1 METNMKSCGTP
12 CRETGAGP
20 VPGPTSGSRV
30 SVILVTWNQQ
40 EDALACIA
48 SLEKTAH
55 TPLDILVVDNG
66 SRDDTVS
73 AVRRAF
79 PHVSIIEA
87 GQNLGFAAANNLGIR
102 AALDQNPAFVFLL
115 NTDTVVDPEI
125 FVHLLRAAESDPGLG
140 VLGPK
145 MYFFDEPARIWF
157 AGGRTDPD
165 TGFSRHFRY
174 GEIEI
179 PGHEG
184 GEIVDCS
191 FVTGAGM
198 FVRTEVFRQAG
209 VMDETFFH
217 TTEDN
222 DLCIRASRAGYRL
235 ACVPRAR
242 LWHKVRGATGGA
254 GRTSPLYAYYEF
266 RNRFFLL
273 QKHSRPRR
281 WIPKLPRIL
290 YNMIDLQARLL
301 LQEKNPRAVWAS
313 LQGFLDF
320 VRQRSGRKTTSP

>member
-1 METNMKSCGTP
+1 MK
-12 CRETGAGP
+12 A
-20 VPGPTSGSRV
+20 PGPSPRSTEGAPPFCCPPAPRV
-30 SVILVTWNQQ
+30 SVILVTWSQR

-48 SLEKTAH
+48 SLEKTSH
-55 TPLDILVVDNG
+55 TPLDIIVVDNG
-66 SRDDTVS
+66 SLDGTVT

-79 PHVSIIEA
+79 PQVSVIEA
-87 GQNLGFAAANNLGIR
+87 GRNLGFAAANNLGIR
-102 AALDQNPAFVFLL
+102 AALGQDPAFVFLL

-125 FVHLLRAAESDPGLG
+125 FVHLLRAAASDPKLG

-145 MYFFDEPARIWF
+145 MYFFDEPDRIWF

-174 GEIEI
+174 GEVEI

-184 GEIVDCS
+184 GEVVDCS

-198 FVRTEVFRQAG
+198 FVRTEVFRRAG

-281 WIPKLPRIL
+281 WVPKLPRIL
-290 YNMIDLQARLL
+290 YNVIDLQVRLL

-313 LQGFLDF
+313 LQGFRDF
-320 VRQRSGRKTTSP
+320 VRQRSGRKRTSP